1 LTIQKFQKIAR
12 KVNTA
17 ASIEIVDVL
26 ANIGELEKEIETHKK
41 RLVNEGGQDYNT
53 IDAFRLIDLQGQGAV
68 SFKELK
74 DFLAENLSKY
84 GVEFTEDDLAL
95 FMLRFDK
102 HER

>member
-1 LTIQKFQKIAR
+1 
-12 KVNTA
+12 
-17 ASIEIVDVL
+17 
-26 ANIGELEKEIETHKK
+26 
-41 RLVNEGGQDYNT
+41 
-53 IDAFRLIDLQGQGAV
+53 V